1 MILYFQKKPQIF
13 ICGFSFSLFIHAI
26 YILCD
31 AYCVLHTARYFSFL
45 HEVTHRLCFDADH
58 FYGIDCFLHQGIDL
72 FI

>member
-13 ICGFSFSLFIHAI
+13 ICGFSFSLFIHA
-26 YILCD
+26 YT
-31 AYCVLHTARYFSFL
+31 YCVMHTARYFSFL
-45 HEVTHRLCFDADH
+45 HEVTHRLCFDTDH